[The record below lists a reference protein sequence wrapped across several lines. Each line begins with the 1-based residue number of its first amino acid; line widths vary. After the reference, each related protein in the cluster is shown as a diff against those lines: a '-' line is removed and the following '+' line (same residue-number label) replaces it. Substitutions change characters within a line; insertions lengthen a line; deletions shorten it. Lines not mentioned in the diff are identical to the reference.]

1 MAFTLG
7 FLKRFRRPFRK
18 SDAVPKY
25 LCHPPTWSLSG
36 LMASPVHVEQALHW
50 DLPDDSVIIGQA
62 RDLVR
67 DTLTSWNLHDL
78 IDDITLV
85 ISELVTNALIHG
97 APPIRLYLGLTPEA
111 LTGHVYDQGAGRPRC
126 LMVRHDSDHG
136 RGLSIVAALTDEWQY
151 EPVPC
156 GMGKT
161 IWFSRSLE
169 PHSRHQPLRKSLVA
183 EEDVPE
189 GP

>member
-1 MAFTLG
+1 MAFTHS
-7 FLKRFRRPFRK
+7 FLERFRRSFRK
-18 SDAVPKY
+18 SDAAPKY
-25 LCHPPTWSLSG
+25 LYHPPTWSLGG
-36 LMASPVHVEQALHW
+36 LLASTPHVKQDLHW
-50 DLPDDSVIIGQA
+50 DLPDDPVIIGQA

-111 LTGHVYDQGAGRPRC
+111 VTGHVYDHGAGRPRC

-136 RGLSIVAALTDEWQY
+136 RGLSIVAALTDEWRY

-156 GMGKT
+156 GMGKA
-161 IWFSRSLE
+161 IWFSRNLKPAS
-169 PHSRHQPLRKSLVA
+169 PPPKST
-183 EEDVPE
+183 
-189 GP
+189 

>member
-1 MAFTLG
+1 MAFTLS
-7 FLKRFRRPFRK
+7 FLKRFHRCFRK
-18 SDAVPKY
+18 PDVAPKY
-25 LCHPPTWSLSG
+25 LYHPPTWSPGG
-36 LMASPVHVEQALHW
+36 LMASTVQVGQDLHW
-50 DLPDDSVIIGQA
+50 DLPDDPLVIGQA

-67 DTLTSWNLHDL
+67 DTLTSWNLHHL

-97 APPIRLYLGLTPEA
+97 APPIRLYLGLTAEA
-111 LTGHVYDQGAGRPRC
+111 LTGRVYDQGAGRPRC

-156 GMGKT
+156 GIGKA
-161 IWFSRSLE
+161 IWFSRSL
-169 PHSRHQPLRKSLVA
+169 QPASPPPKST
-183 EEDVPE
+183 
-189 GP
+189 